1 MKLVYFLSREVTSRW
16 TSDSIRAFS
25 ASGEPPPVLLGG
37 GTYLSEQKYT
47 KTRCQPGNPTDIDE
61 YGPSGGSVRS
71 KLAAMMTRHMPWKPA
86 PKMSKIQVLPT
97 HDTA

>member
-37 GTYLSEQKYT
+37 GTYLSERRIETICEDRYV
-47 KTRCQPGNPTDIDE
+47 
-61 YGPSGGSVRS
+61 S
-71 KLAAMMTRHMPWKPA
+71 
-86 PKMSKIQVLPT
+86 
-97 HDTA
+97 